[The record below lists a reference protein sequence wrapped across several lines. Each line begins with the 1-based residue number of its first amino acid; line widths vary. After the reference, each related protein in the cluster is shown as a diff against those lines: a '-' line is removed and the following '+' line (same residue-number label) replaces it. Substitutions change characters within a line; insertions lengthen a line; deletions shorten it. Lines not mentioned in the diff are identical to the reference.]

1 MTALPRLRQHTAK
14 LVGYCR
20 EGLPW
25 AEMQSRLSAQ
35 GTNAALS
42 SIHSYCT
49 RHGYTRLHP
58 GSQNYDPNT
67 ARLWEAGQLSLA
79 DLKPKTKPHPHP

>member
-1 MTALPRLRQHTAK
+1 MRALPRLRQHTAK

-20 EGLPW
+20 EGLTW
-25 AEMQSRLSAQ
+25 AEMTCRLADQ
-35 GTNAALS
+35 GTEVALS

-58 GSQNYDPNT
+58 GSQDYDPNT
-67 ARLWEAGQLSLA
+67 ARQWEAGQLSLS
-79 DLKPKTKPHPHP
+79 DLKPNNKPS